1 MAGCDRSAGIPSGVH
16 RPAIMFFSSGVLQ
29 RNPSQAARP
38 QVVSKI
44 VNSISKVWP
53 PTEWSRWR
61 VLVAVSGG
69 ADSVALL
76 LALLELA
83 ADPDQRT
90 DSDLDLPV
98 ARLNAAT
105 RSPMAAN
112 GGAGK
117 DSDSSWASRGIK
129 LHVAHYNHRWR
140 GAESDADERF
150 VRDLCSRLAVP
161 LVVEAAER
169 GSEQASSEAQAR
181 TERYHFLARTAHRVG
196 ARYVVTAHTASDRV
210 ETLLHNLFRGT
221 GIRGVCQPRRLRPLD
236 EQLMLVR
243 PLLNCTRED
252 VEAYLAIRQQAYRS
266 DSSNRELRY
275 RRNYLRHDLL
285 PTIRERYGESL
296 ESHLLEFSQ
305 HAEELQAFIE
315 RLAEQYLASL
325 PTAPTLPPATERPP
339 AAPLFAFPVRN
350 QLPAEWP
357 VVREALCRVWDRYG
371 WPRQSMSS
379 GHWES
384 LRVLWEQAP
393 GDEVKGLGLSV
404 LANLPGDIQ
413 VERLVEPGGKR
424 WLVIRGARC
433 LRRHPA
439 GGR

>member
-1 MAGCDRSAGIPSGVH
+1 
-16 RPAIMFFSSGVLQ
+16 
-29 RNPSQAARP
+29 
-38 QVVSKI
+38 VVCKI
-44 VNSISKVWP
+44 VNSISKIWP
-53 PTEWSRWR
+53 PAEWSRWR

-83 ADPDQRT
+83 ADSTQRT
-90 DSDLDLPV
+90 AMDRGLPA

-105 RSPMAAN
+105 DAPIGDN

-117 DSDSSWASRGIK
+117 DSDSSWANRGIK

-150 VRDLCSRLAVP
+150 VRELCSRLAVP
-161 LVVEAAER
+161 LAVEAAER
-169 GSEQASSEAQAR
+169 GGEQASSEAQAR
-181 TERYHFLARTAHRVG
+181 TERYRFLARTAHRVG

-221 GIRGVCQPRRLRPLD
+221 GIRGVCQPRRLRALD

-252 VEAYLAIRQQAYRS
+252 VEAYLAMRQQTYRS

-296 ESHLLEFSQ
+296 ESRLLSFSQ
-305 HAEELQAFIE
+305 HAEQLQAFIE
-315 RLAEQYLASL
+315 RLAEQYLDSL
-325 PTAPTLPPATERPP
+325 PAAPTLPPSAERPP
-339 AAPLFAFPVRN
+339 GTPLFAFPSRD

-379 GHWES
+379 EHWES

-393 GDEVKGLGLSV
+393 EDDGRMDERKGPGLSV
-404 LANLPGDIQ
+404 LENLPSDLQ
-413 VERLVEPGGKR
+413 VERLVEPSGKR
-424 WLVIRGARC
+424 WLVIRA
-433 LRRHPA
+433 A
-439 GGR
+439 G